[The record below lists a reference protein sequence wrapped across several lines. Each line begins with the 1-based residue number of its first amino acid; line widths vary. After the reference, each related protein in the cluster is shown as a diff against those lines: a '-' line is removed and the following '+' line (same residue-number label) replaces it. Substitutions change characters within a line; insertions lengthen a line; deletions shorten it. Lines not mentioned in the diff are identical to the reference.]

1 MEELEADR
9 AAQKAEKLRLREE
22 QASKTSTTTTEPS
35 SKESN
40 NESVIDQ
47 SRDSNRSVEPMDENS
62 SEDPA
67 SSSSKLVA
75 SSTGDLSVEERR
87 AEAYLKTS
95 TAKTASTTT
104 STTATGATTTSTS
117 TASSSPSSSESSSE
131 SQFNQFLFWRDPPLP
146 LDVDAKSEEKKKEES
161 QEVKGGINIF
171 EQMVLVLCH
180 FSTHSTF
187 SAQQI
192 DPVGQL
198 LAFVDNCL
206 HSHIQTSY
214 FWGFKMDISFKF
226 LSIFSKGHFCHVDVN
241 KMII

>member
-1 MEELEADR
+1 M
-9 AAQKAEKLRLREE
+9 
-22 QASKTSTTTTEPS
+22 
-35 SKESN
+35 
-40 NESVIDQ
+40 IDQ

-104 STTATGATTTSTS
+104 TSTTATGATTTSTS
-117 TASSSPSSSESSSE
+117 TAASSSPSSSESSSE

-161 QEVKGGINIF
+161 QEVKGGTNVFWAYCSGCVSFFHAQHIFCTTDRPSRSATSFCRQLFAFTYSDMIFLGIQDGYFFQIFINI
-171 EQMVLVLCH
+171 LKR
-180 FSTHSTF
+180 
-187 SAQQI
+187 A
-192 DPVGQL
+192 L
-198 LAFVDNCL
+198 LSC
-206 HSHIQTSY
+206 SESEI
-214 FWGFKMDISFKF
+214 G
-226 LSIFSKGHFCHVDVN
+226 
-241 KMII
+241 

>member
-95 TAKTASTTT
+95 TAKTASTT

-146 LDVDAKSEEKKKEES
+146 LDVDAKSEEKKEES
-161 QEVKGGINIF
+161 QEVTGGTNVFLAYCSGCVSFFHAQHIFCTDRSSRSATSFCRQLFAFTYSDIIFLGIQDGYFFQIFINI
-171 EQMVLVLCH
+171 LKR
-180 FSTHSTF
+180 
-187 SAQQI
+187 A
-192 DPVGQL
+192 L
-198 LAFVDNCL
+198 LSC
-206 HSHIQTSY
+206 SESEI
-214 FWGFKMDISFKF
+214 G
-226 LSIFSKGHFCHVDVN
+226 
-241 KMII
+241 